1 MVTNQCSFFNSNT
14 NHSDTS
20 LMDSQISAVF
30 CKLYTMYSMIMN
42 IAEVF
47 KEIGNKIN
55 NGYKWEKMA
64 MHAFYEI

>member
-1 MVTNQCSFFNSNT
+1 
-14 NHSDTS
+14 
-20 LMDSQISAVF
+20 MDSQISAVF